1 MTDNGKPFSA
11 GILPYAKYKNK
22 VYFLIGKDRN
32 DNTWSDFGGRSE
44 PSDNNC
50 FINTASREFYEETVG
65 SVIDIEV
72 IRKRLNATND
82 NYYKVESNT
91 LNGSRYVML
100 ITQIPYKNYKVIFN
114 KTYSFIK
121 YYKINKK
128 YLEKVDM
135 KWVSLDTLIEAINE
149 DNDQCILRNVFRST
163 LLKCINTMK
172 SI

>member
-1 MTDNGKPFSA
+1 MDSKPNYSA

-44 PSDNNC
+44 MNDGNS
-50 FINTASREFYEETVG
+50 FVNTASREFYEETIG
-65 SVIDIEV
+65 SVVDIEV
-72 IRKRLNATND
+72 IRKRLSSNEN
-82 NYYKVESNT
+82 NYIKIESNT

-135 KWVSLDTLIEAINE
+135 KWVSLETLLDCIDDN
-149 DNDQCILRNVFRST
+149 NDQCILRNVFRST
-163 LLKCINTMK
+163 LQKCIPEIK
-172 SI
+172 SL